1 MNKSLRMLAAGA
13 AIFVAATATAK
24 ETLNLRLDGVKE
36 ITLEGK
42 PFKVS
47 GNFVDVNG
55 EKALG
60 VGYGESLSIPA
71 SSLFGGQGTMLFR
84 FRLEKPVKEFNH
96 PRVPVVLRG
105 EGRLYIG
112 FGVQIARP
120 PMKLDSSFREYTDPT
135 YSSSTDL
142 VKYGQWHYAAVTW
155 NGSTVRFYMDG
166 KVQNEEKQKIE
177 AKFPPYSR
185 LNIGPFQDK
194 WMKCR
199 PWQEDNCL
207 VSEVRT
213 FDAALQPEEIA
224 LLCGKK
230 AEEVKKQY
238 PTILTVPGAKSA
250 PVIDGRKNDG
260 EWQQAAAPVSVID
273 VNDPKQSLSY
283 PANKVA
289 FAYDADNLY
298 ICFDSVIPDYT
309 RLVAGDKRT
318 KSVEPDVWTCESF
331 EFYLQN
337 GKDQYRFGGNAAGGY
352 CESVNGDTKIDLP
365 WSYASSTKVN
375 IDNSCLWQG
384 EAAIPWSSLGMTAPA
399 DGTELKVNFCRT
411 WRSMEKIGVTS
422 LSGALKYGDAANF
435 ITIKL
440 NSNTPSLQITEQNNP
455 IAGTL
460 KQNGTIA
467 STAGGKYEYSIDLLN
482 SRGLAAPVTLASRKF
497 IIPPNGKESFQLM
510 ERIQGENYD
519 LVLYRLKDL
528 ETGKILEQQAVP
540 FLVNTS
546 MLEIY
551 PLFGQQK
558 LTAVFDYKG
567 LLSKAGKAAP
577 VTLELT
583 APDNKIIFSQTLS
596 GASMTI
602 PFAKTNIGGFYKM
615 EVVAGNGQRKLKIIA
630 QSFYYPGLGEWQ
642 KDMPAESRIM
652 PPFKP
657 MTYAGQDGDF
667 SVSLWNRKYQWRNSM
682 FPVQIS
688 SGGSGLLSGEPQLLI
703 DGKPVSAETPVRG
716 RNAPNRGEFSV
727 IAGNSECKIKMD
739 SFIEYDG
746 VLWNK
751 ISFTALKDIC
761 QIKLR
766 IPVSPE
772 IAELL
777 HAGGAGFG
785 STGGF
790 SARIK
795 EMQIKFYPVIWIGN
809 QEKGLCWFAETLP
822 DGNVKKLTPISIV
835 KVAGNTVLEIT
846 MAEKI
851 KAGSELALDFGLMG
865 TPVKPLPANFPL
877 NTFGWDHSLHQ
888 NLPPPKA
895 PTTFLA
901 INFTPDV
908 NWGFYDL
915 PLNSSSRPDK
925 AYLDKLLA
933 LAHRNNAKLAPYM
946 DPVFVQDEYPEAV
959 AYRQEW
965 AVGPENPLFYTRDG
979 KKHLLYWCCPASEA
993 GKFYIW
999 KLKAMLKDYPV
1010 DALYFDYGPSWPCK
1024 NAQHGCVDR
1033 YPLLALRDFYRQVAW
1048 ALRDAG
1054 RPDSLIILHNS
1065 ETVQIPV
1072 FTHITHLLDGEHLR
1086 QSSTPTLHNGKDI
1099 QDTMGLEY
1107 FASEYSSIPWG
1118 VTASMYLPSDPLQK
1132 QYGGGVED
1140 QELYRFRMTKALLS
1154 GTLPHGSLPSLARQ
1168 HFGLI
1173 DKVVRFYDR
1182 FDVPHA
1188 EFMPY
1193 WKNQQQVKVV
1203 KGKDIYVTLYRHA
1216 SKPELLAVISHIGK
1230 EHLDQDV
1237 EVQFAPEA
1245 LGLSKLAGAKELFTG
1260 ADPEYARLLAEKNRM
1275 RLPVKLGDF
1284 GIDFKGLED
1293 NTVKMHL
1300 KHHSVAIVHLDG
1312 SK

>member
-1 MNKSLRMLAAGA
+1 
-13 AIFVAATATAK
+13 
-24 ETLNLRLDGVKE
+24 
-36 ITLEGK
+36 
-42 PFKVS
+42 
-47 GNFVDVNG
+47 
-55 EKALG
+55 
-60 VGYGESLSIPA
+60 
-71 SSLFGGQGTMLFR
+71 
-84 FRLEKPVKEFNH
+84 
-96 PRVPVVLRG
+96 
-105 EGRLYIG
+105 
-112 FGVQIARP
+112 
-120 PMKLDSSFREYTDPT
+120 
-135 YSSSTDL
+135 
-142 VKYGQWHYAAVTW
+142 
-155 NGSTVRFYMDG
+155 
-166 KVQNEEKQKIE
+166 
-177 AKFPPYSR
+177 
-185 LNIGPFQDK
+185 
-194 WMKCR
+194 
-199 PWQEDNCL
+199 
-207 VSEVRT
+207 
-213 FDAALQPEEIA
+213 
-224 LLCGKK
+224 
-230 AEEVKKQY
+230 
-238 PTILTVPGAKSA
+238 
-250 PVIDGRKNDG
+250 
-260 EWQQAAAPVSVID
+260 
-273 VNDPKQSLSY
+273 
-283 PANKVA
+283 
-289 FAYDADNLY
+289 
-298 ICFDSVIPDYT
+298 
-309 RLVAGDKRT
+309 
-318 KSVEPDVWTCESF
+318 
-331 EFYLQN
+331 
-337 GKDQYRFGGNAAGGY
+337 
-352 CESVNGDTKIDLP
+352 
-365 WSYASSTKVN
+365 
-375 IDNSCLWQG
+375 
-384 EAAIPWSSLGMTAPA
+384 
-399 DGTELKVNFCRT
+399 
-411 WRSMEKIGVTS
+411 
-422 LSGALKYGDAANF
+422 
-435 ITIKL
+435 
-440 NSNTPSLQITEQNNP
+440 
-455 IAGTL
+455 
-460 KQNGTIA
+460 
-467 STAGGKYEYSIDLLN
+467 
-482 SRGLAAPVTLASRKF
+482 
-497 IIPPNGKESFQLM
+497 
-510 ERIQGENYD
+510 
-519 LVLYRLKDL
+519 
-528 ETGKILEQQAVP
+528 
-540 FLVNTS
+540 
-546 MLEIY
+546 
-551 PLFGQQK
+551 
-558 LTAVFDYKG
+558 
-567 LLSKAGKAAP
+567 
-577 VTLELT
+577 
-583 APDNKIIFSQTLS
+583 
-596 GASMTI
+596 
-602 PFAKTNIGGFYKM
+602 
-615 EVVAGNGQRKLKIIA
+615 
-630 QSFYYPGLGEWQ
+630 
-642 KDMPAESRIM
+642 
-652 PPFKP
+652 
-657 MTYAGQDGDF
+657 
-667 SVSLWNRKYQWRNSM
+667 
-682 FPVQIS
+682 
-688 SGGSGLLSGEPQLLI
+688 
-703 DGKPVSAETPVRG
+703 
-716 RNAPNRGEFSV
+716 
-727 IAGNSECKIKMD
+727 MD

-746 VLWNK
+746 ALWNK
-751 ISFTALKDIC
+751 ISFTALKDIR

-790 SARIK
+790 SAKIK

-835 KVAGNTVLEIT
+835 KVDGNTVLEIT

-888 NLPPPKA
+888 NLPPPNA

-925 AYLDKLLA
+925 VYLDKLLA
-933 LAHRNNAKLAPYM
+933 LAHCNNAKLAPYM

-1072 FTHITHLLDGEHLR
+1072 FTHVTHLLDGEHLR
-1086 QSSTPTLHNGKDI
+1086 QSSTPTLHNGRDI

-1140 QELYRFRMTKALLS
+1140 QELYRFRMTKALLA

-1188 EFMPY
+1188 GFMPY

-1237 EVQFAPEA
+1237 EVRFVPEA
-1245 LGLSKLAGAKELFTG
+1245 LGLTKLTGAKELFTG

-1284 GIDFKGLED
+1284 GIDFKGLEN